1 MKKTLVTSKR
11 LYMLVVLLLVLCI
24 SPAVSLAKVTFD
36 AEKITANYK
45 EISLSQLFWEVQK
58 NTDFV
63 FVYSTEDL
71 NFVPKKEIN
80 IRDASIEDFMTRV
93 LEGTDL
99 TYTIKENV
107 VVVKKAEQ
115 QNGSAT
121 PRQEPTRTLQNR
133 IQEPQARKI
142 AGKVETTYGEPL
154 PGAFVVELGTLNV
167 VVADSDGNFS
177 IELTNEP
184 ATLVVS
190 FVGYMRQEIEV
201 GNANQYRIVLEQ
213 EINKLEEVVITGYQ
227 TLSKERVTGSFVVV
241 GNDQMNKQVG
251 DVSIMQ
257 KFRGLIPGMLVGS
270 NDDITIRGKSSL
282 YANQSPIIVVDGFPI
297 ESSLSSINPN
307 DVESITVLRDAAAA
321 SIWGVRA
328 SNGVIIVT
336 TKSQQTERAAQI
348 EFSSTL
354 RISDTPNVGSLR
366 LANSAEYIDYELE
379 TLNKGWVD
387 FAKPDD
393 GHSKVAEIFKRAKD
407 NEISQ
412 AQAEQLYDQL
422 RNNNSRSQKDL
433 FFRKSLVQQYNISL
447 SKSSGTN
454 TFYSSVNLVDN
465 KSSSIGNQSQYIR
478 FLLKNTTQLFPGIR
492 FSTSVSGLFSKGVS
506 NGVSAY
512 DFMTQIPYEM
522 FTDTD
527 GNYLPRNICIPG
539 FSLARNKEL
548 MGMGYY
554 DWSTNLKQD
563 MDNKDNNTTIFSPRI
578 NLGLNIKIIEGL
590 TFDSKFQY
598 ELNSSKSDYFYN
610 ENTQTVRH
618 LVNVY
623 TIIRNGEPVY
633 QIPRGPIYDFSE
645 SSQNSWYVRNN

>member
-1 MKKTLVTSKR
+1 
-11 LYMLVVLLLVLCI
+11 
-24 SPAVSLAKVTFD
+24 
-36 AEKITANYK
+36 
-45 EISLSQLFWEVQK
+45 
-58 NTDFV
+58 
-63 FVYSTEDL
+63 
-71 NFVPKKEIN
+71 
-80 IRDASIEDFMTRV
+80 
-93 LEGTDL
+93 
-99 TYTIKENV
+99 
-107 VVVKKAEQ
+107 
-115 QNGSAT
+115 
-121 PRQEPTRTLQNR
+121 
-133 IQEPQARKI
+133 
-142 AGKVETTYGEPL
+142 
-154 PGAFVVELGTLNV
+154 
-167 VVADSDGNFS
+167 
-177 IELTNEP
+177 
-184 ATLVVS
+184 
-190 FVGYMRQEIEV
+190 
-201 GNANQYRIVLEQ
+201 
-213 EINKLEEVVITGYQ
+213 
-227 TLSKERVTGSFVVV
+227 
-241 GNDQMNKQVG
+241 MNKQVG

-478 FLLKNTTQLFPGIR
+478 FT
-492 FSTSVSGLFSKGVS
+492 
-506 NGVSAY
+506 
-512 DFMTQIPYEM
+512 
-522 FTDTD
+522 
-527 GNYLPRNICIPG
+527 
-539 FSLARNKEL
+539 
-548 MGMGYY
+548 
-554 DWSTNLKQD
+554 
-563 MDNKDNNTTIFSPRI
+563 
-578 NLGLNIKIIEGL
+578 
-590 TFDSKFQY
+590 
-598 ELNSSKSDYFYN
+598 
-610 ENTQTVRH
+610 
-618 LVNVY
+618 
-623 TIIRNGEPVY
+623 
-633 QIPRGPIYDFSE
+633 
-645 SSQNSWYVRNN
+645 